1 MKTCPHCKKEIPD
14 GITVCPHPGCGKS
27 LAGVGAAARPA
38 PIKPPPPPGPVKP
51 PAPMKP
57 APPPGMVKPPSP
69 GPAASATPAAKAAPS
84 PAERSKPLRPPPP
97 GPVQMPKDSELQ
109 RYLAS
114 LQRRVHTGRRRSWWL
129 ALAAAGLL
137 LVSLVSWWAYYASSV
152 LAYAEL
158 EEAIRVERIA
168 EDPDRVALWYQPGT
182 AGLLGF
188 RRVDADRE
196 TELLDEVVSEAV
208 GKEQRFEWRWSGVQE
223 GSRVKVTYREG
234 WRLAQRELQVPAAP
248 SRPPLG
254 DAVLQG
260 EIVNA
265 TTNRPLEGAEIR
277 IVGTPLSAKS
287 GADGRFR
294 LTEAPSGPVP
304 IEISAANFSTD
315 QLERELV
322 SGKETPLRVALS
334 PGMKSGQIRLVLTWA
349 KQPADLDAHLEGP
362 LPESKRFHIYFQ
374 EKGDLKS
381 REFVN
386 LDVDD
391 RDGEGPETITVLGVL
406 PGVYHYFVHDYTNR
420 DATESQS
427 LARSGAEVKVYQG
440 GQTYRFQ
447 VNSGAAGT
455 TWNVCDIEVTSSGA
469 TVKKVNTYDSRQLKT
484 RGSTVDVVFLFHT
497 SPEINVAQLK
507 DACLEQAQRLQ
518 SGGLDCRFALIPFG
532 AANPAEAIGPVALT
546 GDLEE
551 FKRRLAAAAPAAD
564 ALPASTADALKKALE
579 MPFREN
585 VTVQF
590 IVVTD
595 CLEDRAADLQE
606 VAGRM
611 RQKAVKA
618 IVYADSARRDLYLP
632 LCQDGGHFR
641 SLSGEAE
648 PAEMNTAPSGVD
660 TLLGQW
666 SFDLKGGGIAEGVD
680 LGGIYTLRTKRSE
693 RTVIALGGTSESER
707 CVAEGLEWLARHQAL
722 NGHWDDDCLRP
733 LPVGRC
739 EKKDNSC
746 RSIGS
751 SYPMA
756 KSGLALLAFQA
767 GGHFYF
773 NGNKYSSVVRR
784 GLDWLVEHQA
794 TDGALVGS
802 SGRQRVLTGAFMYE
816 HGMATFALC
825 EACAV
830 AKAAEQPR
838 DAKYFKAAKKAVQ
851 FMEQN
856 QHNDG
861 GWRYQTN
868 KSEGSDVSVTGWQ
881 VLALKSAIEAGIEVD
896 RRTIEKVRQFM
907 EKCGDARTGRTGYTD
922 KSGGSDAMT
931 GVGMLAQQ
939 FLFKKPRSPLVQKA
953 ADYLALRTKQHAN
966 SYDYYLLYNCTLA
979 MFMAGGQPWQQWNSV
994 VRDAVVRQQVHQGC
1008 ARGSWPAQ
1016 GGIGSGGGRICAT
1029 AWAVL
1034 TLEVYYRFSR
1044 EEKTA
1049 PAKPEPVAPE
1059 EES

>member
-1 MKTCPHCKKEIPD
+1 
-14 GITVCPHPGCGKS
+14 
-27 LAGVGAAARPA
+27 
-38 PIKPPPPPGPVKP
+38 
-51 PAPMKP
+51 
-57 APPPGMVKPPSP
+57 MVKPPSP

-440 GQTYRFQ
+440 GQTYRFRT
-447 VNSGAAGT
+447 NDRSIGNI
-455 TWNVCDIEVTSSGA
+455 WKVCDIEV
-469 TVKKVNTYDSRQLKT
+469 
-484 RGSTVDVVFLFHT
+484 
-497 SPEINVAQLK
+497 
-507 DACLEQAQRLQ
+507 
-518 SGGLDCRFALIPFG
+518 
-532 AANPAEAIGPVALT
+532 IGET
-546 GDLEE
+546 
-551 FKRRLAAAAPAAD
+551 
-564 ALPASTADALKKALE
+564 
-579 MPFREN
+579 
-585 VTVQF
+585 
-590 IVVTD
+590 
-595 CLEDRAADLQE
+595 
-606 VAGRM
+606 
-611 RQKAVKA
+611 
-618 IVYADSARRDLYLP
+618 
-632 LCQDGGHFR
+632 
-641 SLSGEAE
+641 
-648 PAEMNTAPSGVD
+648 
-660 TLLGQW
+660 
-666 SFDLKGGGIAEGVD
+666 
-680 LGGIYTLRTKRSE
+680 
-693 RTVIALGGTSESER
+693 
-707 CVAEGLEWLARHQAL
+707 
-722 NGHWDDDCLRP
+722 
-733 LPVGRC
+733 
-739 EKKDNSC
+739 
-746 RSIGS
+746 
-751 SYPMA
+751 
-756 KSGLALLAFQA
+756 
-767 GGHFYF
+767 
-773 NGNKYSSVVRR
+773 
-784 GLDWLVEHQA
+784 
-794 TDGALVGS
+794 
-802 SGRQRVLTGAFMYE
+802 
-816 HGMATFALC
+816 
-825 EACAV
+825 
-830 AKAAEQPR
+830 
-838 DAKYFKAAKKAVQ
+838 
-851 FMEQN
+851 
-856 QHNDG
+856 
-861 GWRYQTN
+861 
-868 KSEGSDVSVTGWQ
+868 
-881 VLALKSAIEAGIEVD
+881 
-896 RRTIEKVRQFM
+896 
-907 EKCGDARTGRTGYTD
+907 
-922 KSGGSDAMT
+922 
-931 GVGMLAQQ
+931 
-939 FLFKKPRSPLVQKA
+939 
-953 ADYLALRTKQHAN
+953 
-966 SYDYYLLYNCTLA
+966 
-979 MFMAGGQPWQQWNSV
+979 
-994 VRDAVVRQQVHQGC
+994 AVVRKIDQYESKRMKRSTAGTVVLLIDVSGSMTSLIHTTKQAAHAFLKAVPFEGGAKAGLATFGIRTGKLCDITNDRQTLDNAIEPLRVDNGTPLTEGLRAVHEMLKNIPDPRTVVVFTDGEPDNSMT
-1008 ARGSWPAQ
+1008 ALEEAGAIKRDKIVLWA
-1016 GGIGSGGGRICAT
+1016 IGTTNANMSLLKQLVSSPDKALF
-1029 AWAVL
+1029 ASPNDL
-1034 TLEVYYRFSR
+1034 R
-1044 EEKTA
+1044 EIFGQAAGKIYA
-1049 PAKPEPVAPE
+1049 PIEEPR
-1059 EES
+1059 